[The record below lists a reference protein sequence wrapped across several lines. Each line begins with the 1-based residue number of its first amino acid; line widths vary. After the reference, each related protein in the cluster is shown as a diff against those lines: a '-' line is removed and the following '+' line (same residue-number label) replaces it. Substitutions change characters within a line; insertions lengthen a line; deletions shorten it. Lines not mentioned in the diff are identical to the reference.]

1 MVNGMKQWT
10 GWLAMAACL
19 ALAACAKDAPTQ
31 AADAK
36 GHADAAAQPPLRK
49 VRFLLNS
56 GFSGANSWFVLAD
69 ERGYFR
75 EEGIEV
81 EFTPGKGAFTAA
93 GRMVEEGYDVGYG
106 DVNAVIE
113 QAAKNPGKSPIGVYM
128 VMDRSPSVII
138 LPAKSAIRAPKDLA
152 GHTVTGHG
160 TDVALNT
167 FAQYAARTGVDPAS
181 VRIVPNDGDW
191 KTLLGLLDKHE
202 SDGLFGYLSTSSA
215 AVRKAGGDVGATL
228 RFLEFKQALPEFY
241 GSVLMVS
248 PRLKNDEP
256 AIARGIVNAVN
267 RGMMDVLCDPD
278 EAIAA
283 LLRRDPKQDAAVEK
297 GRLLDTIREDMDGD
311 GIPARGVG
319 GIETPRMEASI
330 ALTAQAR
337 KLPKQPAVVDVFT
350 PEFLPAIERRMPACA
365 KSR

>member
-1 MVNGMKQWT
+1 MTHGLK
-10 GWLAMAACL
+10 L
-19 ALAACAKDAPTQ
+19 LAAALCLVLAGCAQDATTQ
-31 AADAK
+31 AAAKPDAQ
-36 GHADAAAQPPLRK
+36 AAPQAPLRK

-56 GFSGANSWFVLAD
+56 GFSGANSWFLLAD

-75 EEGIEV
+75 EEGLEV

-93 GRMVEEGYDVGYG
+93 GRMVEEGFDVGYG

-113 QAAKNPGKSPIGVYM
+113 QAAKVPGKSPIGVYM

-138 LPAKSAIRAPKDLA
+138 LPAKSGIRAPKDLA
-152 GHTVTGHG
+152 GRTVTGHG
-160 TDVALNT
+160 TDVALNM
-167 FAQYAARTGVDPAS
+167 FAQYAARTGIDPAS

-191 KTLLGLLDKHE
+191 KTLLGLLDAGT

-228 RFLEFKQALPEFY
+228 RFLEYKKALPEFY

-248 PRLKNDEP
+248 PRLKKDEP

-267 RGMMDVLCDPD
+267 RGMMDVLCNPD
-278 EAIAA
+278 EAIAV

-297 GRLLDTIREDMDGD
+297 GRLLDTIREDMDGS
-311 GIPARGVG
+311 GIPVRGVG
-319 GIETPRMEASI
+319 GIETRRMEASI
-330 ALTAQAR
+330 ALTTQAR
-337 KLPKQPAVVDVFT
+337 KLARQPTVVDVFT
-350 PEFLPAIERRMPACA
+350 PEFLPGIGQRTPSCAGMP
-365 KSR
+365 